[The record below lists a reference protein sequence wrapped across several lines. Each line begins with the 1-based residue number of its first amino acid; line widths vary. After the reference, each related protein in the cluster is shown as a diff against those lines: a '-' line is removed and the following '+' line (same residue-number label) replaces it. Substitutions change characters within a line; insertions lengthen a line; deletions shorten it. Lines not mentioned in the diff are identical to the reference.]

1 MRDQE
6 NITPIDQFVIDFVRN
21 LRITKELTQA
31 DIGNIIGISRSY
43 ISDVERT
50 NSRAKYNISHVNAL
64 ADYFNMSPR
73 DFFPEKPMPLVFSG
87 REKSEVK
94 TKRAKSSKKSQIKK

>member
-6 NITPIDQFVIDFVRN
+6 NITPIDQFVIDFVRG
-21 LRITKELTQA
+21 LRTAKKLTQE

-43 ISDVERT
+43 VRDIESP
-50 NSRAKYNISHVNAL
+50 NSRAKFNIRHVNAL

-73 DFFPEKPMPLVFSG
+73 DFFPEKPMPLIFPK
-87 REKSEVK
+87 REKVEVK
-94 TKRAKSSKKSQIKK
+94 TKKAKSSAGQ